1 MPANEEIKVTDAELE
16 AYLGAPIRDPNVTHD
31 RHKLYID
38 KLRKVSKEQS
48 DGTDGK
54 PVQDG
59 NGQP

>member
-1 MPANEEIKVTDAELE
+1 MENKEEIKVTDAELE
-16 AYLGAPIRDPNVTHD
+16 AYIGGPIRDPNVTHD

-38 KLRKVSKEQS
+38 KLREKRKEEK

-59 NGQP
+59 TGKP